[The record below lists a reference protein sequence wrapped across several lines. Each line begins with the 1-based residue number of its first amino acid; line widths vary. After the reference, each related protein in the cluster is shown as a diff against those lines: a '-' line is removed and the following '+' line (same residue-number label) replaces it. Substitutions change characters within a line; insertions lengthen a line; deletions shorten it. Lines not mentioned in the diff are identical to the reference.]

1 MELKLGD
8 VVNYADNTTV
18 QPDAMQEDA
27 WLLEL
32 EDIERDSSRILAYET
47 VGKRKPQSAKNSFHA
62 GDVLYGKLRPY
73 LNKVVRADRN
83 GYSSSEIIAIKPN
96 QLDGGYLFHYLKSP
110 CFRDYVQAVTH
121 GVRMP
126 RLGTEQAK
134 TAPFLLPPLAEQK
147 RIAQKLDALLAQVDN
162 LKARIH
168 AIPALLKRFRES
180 ALSAAVS
187 GRLTQSRE
195 KSRPPAEPRRLND
208 RAQPASAEEISQ
220 AIEVTGEPFPDQ
232 WTVYALEQIVD
243 GERGIPYGI
252 VQTGDPVV
260 EGVSTVRCGDVRH
273 LRIDTTAL
281 KIVARDI
288 EKNYARTRLKGGEV
302 LLAIRGSVGNTAVA
316 PKSLANCNIS
326 REVAMIPCIDDVD
339 STFVALVLQSKRGQQ
354 LLAGKTRGVA
364 QKGINLADVRR
375 LLIALPSRSAQSEI
389 VRRVEQLF
397 AYADQLEAK
406 VAAAQQRIDAL
417 TQSLLAKAFRGE
429 LVPQDPTDEPASV
442 LLERIRTQRAATPK
456 PKRGRK
462 AATS

>member
-96 QLDGGYLFHYLKSP
+96 QLDSGYLFHYLKSP
-110 CFRDYVQAVTH
+110 RFRDYVQAVTH

-134 TAPFLLPPLAEQK
+134 AAPFLLPPLAEQK
-147 RIAQKLDALLAQVDN
+147 RIAQKLDALLAQVDT
-162 LKARIH
+162 LKARVD
-168 AIPALLKRFRES
+168 AIPALLKRFRSSIVES
-180 ALSAAVS
+180 ATRGSLTSDWRTLNSTTDWVKTVIGELLKEKPRNGYSPKPVDYETKTRSLSLSATTS
-187 GRLTQSRE
+187 G
-195 KSRPPAEPRRLND
+195 KFRPEFSKFIAETIPSDSHLWLEPGD
-208 RAQPASAEEISQ
+208 ILIQRAN
-220 AIEVTGEPFPDQ
+220 T
-232 WTVYALEQIVD
+232 LEYV
-243 GERGIPYGI
+243 
-252 VQTGDPVV
+252 
-260 EGVSTVRCGDVRH
+260 GVS
-273 LRIDTTAL
+273 AL
-281 KIVARDI
+281 FDGQA
-288 EKNYARTRLKGGEV
+288 
-302 LLAIRGSVGNTAVA
+302 GNFIYPDLMMKCRAKPSVA
-316 PKSLANCNIS
+316 PAFLQLVLNSKSVRKYFRDNATGTAGNMPKINQQTVVS
-326 REVAMIPCIDDVD
+326 AP
-339 STFVALVLQSKRGQQ
+339 VALPIIEEQV
-354 LLAGKTRGVA
+354 
-364 QKGINLADVRR
+364 
-375 LLIALPSRSAQSEI
+375 EI

-406 VAAAQQRIDAL
+406 VATAQQRIDAL

-429 LVPQDPTDEPASV
+429 LVPQDPGDEPASV
-442 LLERIRTQRAATPK
+442 LLERIRTQRAASPK

>member
-1 MELKLGD
+1 MSELPVGWMELKLGD

-47 VGKRKPQSAKNSFHA
+47 VGKRNPQSAKNSFHA

-110 CFRDYVQAVTH
+110 RFRDYVQAVTH

-134 TAPFLLPPLAEQK
+134 AAPFPLPPLAEQK
-147 RIAQKLDALLAQVDN
+147 RIAQKLDALLAQVDAI
-162 LKARIH
+162 KARIN
-168 AIPALLKRFRES
+168 AIPALLKRFRSSIVES
-180 ALSAAVS
+180 ATRGSLTSDWRTLNSTTDWVKTVIGELLKEKPRNGYSPKPVDYETKTRSLSLSATTS
-187 GRLTQSRE
+187 G
-195 KSRPPAEPRRLND
+195 KFRPEFSKFIAETIPSGSHLWLEPGD
-208 RAQPASAEEISQ
+208 ILIQRAN
-220 AIEVTGEPFPDQ
+220 T
-232 WTVYALEQIVD
+232 LEYV
-243 GERGIPYGI
+243 
-252 VQTGDPVV
+252 
-260 EGVSTVRCGDVRH
+260 GVS
-273 LRIDTTAL
+273 AL
-281 KIVARDI
+281 FDGQA
-288 EKNYARTRLKGGEV
+288 
-302 LLAIRGSVGNTAVA
+302 GNFIYPDLMMKCRAKPSVA
-316 PKSLANCNIS
+316 PAFLQLVLNSKSVRKYFRDNATGTAGNMPKINQQTVVS
-326 REVAMIPCIDDVD
+326 AP
-339 STFVALVLQSKRGQQ
+339 VALPIIEEQ
-354 LLAGKTRGVA
+354 A
-364 QKGINLADVRR
+364 
-375 LLIALPSRSAQSEI
+375 EI

-397 AYADQLEAK
+397 AYVDQLEAK
-406 VAAAQQRIDAL
+406 VAVAQQRIDAL

-442 LLERIRTQRAATPK
+442 LLERIRAQRAAAPK